1 MVSPDPDP
9 DPDPNPNSNPSPN
22 PSPNPNQAEKI
33 KREAEEFTR
42 KVDDFAAAFKKK
54 APLKWE
60 VGSDKA
66 YEQIDRMQL
75 EICEIEEQAAEL
87 QEREG

>member
-1 MVSPDPDP
+1 MRVRVRIRVRVRVRVS
-9 DPDPNPNSNPSPN
+9 NPN
-22 PSPNPNQAEKI
+22 PNPNQ
-33 KREAEEFTR
+33 
-42 KVDDFAAAFKKK
+42 VDDFAAAFKKK

-75 EICEIEEQAAEL
+75 EICEVEGQAAEL
-87 QEREG
+87 QEREA

>member
-1 MVSPDPDP
+1 MGLGLGLGLGSGLAN
-9 DPDPNPNSNPSPN
+9 PNPNPN
-22 PSPNPNQAEKI
+22 RNPNPNQ
-33 KREAEEFTR
+33 
-42 KVDDFAAAFKKK
+42 
-54 APLKWE
+54 

-87 QEREG
+87 QEREA

>member
-1 MVSPDPDP
+1 
-9 DPDPNPNSNPSPN
+9 
-22 PSPNPNQAEKI
+22 
-33 KREAEEFTR
+33 
-42 KVDDFAAAFKKK
+42 
-54 APLKWE
+54 